1 MCCLLLILTVVS
13 VVMTRQTATLSNL
26 TAENQQ
32 LMTERSVLARE
43 TEELSRTAGNLNWT
57 LGVIMKYDKFPVS
70 EFCPEKSE
78 CSFLQYVLLSTQ
90 KWFSCMDDVFVSLHL
105 TLKIKDSNPS
115 IVQFLWIFFHV
126 CRVPAVSDRLDS
138 VRGKVLSVFQ
148 WRSSVADV
156 ESEPEVLSRQSCRS
170 SRYWQ
175 SPWTR
180 ELQCH
185 TVTHKCF

>member
-1 MCCLLLILTVVS
+1 MLTPSHPRLVS
-13 VVMTRQTATLSNL
+13 VVMNQQTAILSNR
-26 TAENQQ
+26 TAEIQQ
-32 LMTERSVLARE
+32 LMTERSVLERE
-43 TEELSRTAGNLNWT
+43 TEELSRTADNLNWT

-70 EFCPEKSE
+70 EFCPEKSK
-78 CSFLQYVLLSTQ
+78 CSFLQYVSLSAQ

-105 TLKIKDSNPS
+105 THTIRDSNPS
-115 IVQFLWIFFHV
+115 SFNSSDFFPHG

-148 WRSSVADV
+148 WKSSVADV
-156 ESEPEVLSRQSCRS
+156 DREPDVLSRQSCRS
-170 SRYWQ
+170 SSYWQ

-180 ELQCH
+180 ELQYH

>member
-78 CSFLQYVLLSTQ
+78 CSFLQYVSLSTQ

-115 IVQFLWIFFHV
+115 IIQFLWFFSPRMQSASRVGQTGFCSRESAICFPVKIF
-126 CRVPAVSDRLDS
+126 SGW
-138 VRGKVLSVFQ
+138 RGIRAGSIVK
-148 WRSSVADV
+148 A
-156 ESEPEVLSRQSCRS
+156 
-170 SRYWQ
+170 
-175 SPWTR
+175 
-180 ELQCH
+180 ELQI
-185 TVTHKCF
+185 